1 MLAQYPEFLADMYEA
16 WNCDKVVHIGDLSDF
31 HAISF
36 HEGVGLE
43 SIETEL
49 DMARTQVSELTAV
62 FPEVEYLTGNH
73 MMLCPLGKQRKL
85 VFRRPCWSR

>member
-1 MLAQYPEFLADMYEA
+1 MLAQYPEFLADMYEV

-36 HEGVGLE
+36 HQKEFGLE

-49 DMARTQVSELTAV
+49 DMARTQVLMLTDL
-62 FPEVEYLTGNH
+62 FPG
-73 MMLCPLGKQRKL
+73 G
-85 VFRRPCWSR
+85 